1 MIKQEITWYSVKEDG
16 NPKTE
21 NYCAL
26 LVKNKMFKRSDVY
39 EILEAFYNPRENEW
53 VEVRDEFGGR
63 EIRSSEYEI
72 LYYTQDVNTKDVV
85 NLVFGNK
92 DSND

>member
-1 MIKQEITWYSVKEDG
+1 MIKQEITWYSIKEDG

-26 LVKNKMFKRSDVY
+26 LVKNKMFKKDNVY
-39 EILEAFYNPRENEW
+39 EILEAFYNQWTMEW

-63 EIRSSEYEI
+63 EIRDSEYEP

-92 DSND
+92 NSND

>member
-1 MIKQEITWYSVKEDG
+1 MIKQEVTWYSVKEDG

-26 LVKNKMFKRSDVY
+26 LVKNKMFKRNDIY
-39 EILEAFYNPRENEW
+39 EILEAYYNPQRNEW

-63 EIRSSEYEI
+63 EIRSSEYEP
-72 LYYTQDVNTKDVV
+72 LYYTQDVNTEDVV

-92 DSND
+92 K

>member
-1 MIKQEITWYSVKEDG
+1 MIKQEITWYSIKEDG

-26 LVKNKMFKRSDVY
+26 LVKNKMFKKDNVY
-39 EILEAFYNPRENEW
+39 EILEAFYNQWAMEW

-63 EIRSSEYEI
+63 EIRDSEYEP

-92 DSND
+92 DSNG

>member
-1 MIKQEITWYSVKEDG
+1 MIKQEITWYSIKEDG

-26 LVKNKMFKRSDVY
+26 FVKNKMFKKGDVY
-39 EILEAFYNPRENEW
+39 EIIKAFYNPREDEW
-53 VEVRDEFGGR
+53 VEARDEFGGR
-63 EIRSSEYEI
+63 EIKSSEYEL

>member
-1 MIKQEITWYSVKEDG
+1 MIKQEITWCSIKEDG

-26 LVKNKMFKRSDVY
+26 LVKNKMFKKDNVY
-39 EILEAFYNPRENEW
+39 EILEAFYNQRAMEW

-63 EIRSSEYEI
+63 EIRDSEYEP

>member
-1 MIKQEITWYSVKEDG
+1 M
-16 NPKTE
+16 
-21 NYCAL
+21 
-26 LVKNKMFKRSDVY
+26 
-39 EILEAFYNPRENEW
+39 EW

-63 EIRSSEYEI
+63 EIRDSEYEP

>member
-21 NYCAL
+21 NSCAL
-26 LVKNKMFKRSDVY
+26 LVKNKMFKRNDFY
-39 EILEAFYNPRENEW
+39 EILEASYSPWRKEW
-53 VEVRDEFGGR
+53 VEVRDDFGGR
-63 EIRSSEYEI
+63 EIRSSEYEL
-72 LYYTQDVNTKDVV
+72 LYYTQDVNTEDVV

-92 DSND
+92 DNNG